1 MRARGRTIVGKC
13 RMPSRKVAAN
23 ETVDKRAKLA
33 RLNQLWFTPE
43 AAASLQNME
52 PKAVIFEKMGEE
64 HVRACALQ
72 GWQKL
77 ISKAI

>member
-1 MRARGRTIVGKC
+1 MCARGRTIVGKC
-13 RMPSRKVAAN
+13 RMPARKVAAN
-23 ETVDKRAKLA
+23 ETVDKREKIV
-33 RLNQLWFTPE
+33 RLNQLWFPP
-43 AAASLQNME
+43 AVAASLQNME

-72 GWQKL
+72 EWQKL